1 MNKCLFLM
9 VCLTIVL
16 SSCKMTLKDI
26 VKEAEQATFVIYTY
40 DEYGTPKGIG
50 SGFFIDKEGTG
61 ITNYHVLDGAVK
73 AVLKTSDEEKYEI
86 NQVIASDRKWDI
98 AKFTIRNDKNKTFN
112 YLKFSNKEIE
122 KGDQVYNI
130 SSPMGLEASVSEGIV
145 SSLRSDGQHGNIIQV
160 TAPISSG
167 SSGSALLDKD
177 GKVFAVATFKYNQ
190 GESLNF
196 GVAINEEKLDM
207 LEENEFA
214 KRNSKFNRKDNF
226 IILNVSNSGDQ
237 NVVLNALE
245 FKDDATI
252 AYFSYTNLDMSA
264 DHMLIWT
271 KLGEGDKGF
280 LIHDLDNNKK
290 YYITSSSIGTDKE
303 NGTSVPLASNY
314 KFKVFFPPIK
324 NIPSNI
330 DIVEGYEPK
339 SWQFRNICIDEYK
352 DNWEIDMNAYQK
364 EYAYSNMHE
373 GHLADAE
380 NLFLAMLDEDPE
392 DLQALN
398 AMGIISF
405 VLENYS
411 NAEVY
416 FTRAIEAHP
425 NNSTGYLNRSQI
437 YQLRGD
443 NQLALRDLTQAVN
456 NSAQP
461 DDYYKRALL
470 YIKLKEWEKAEKD
483 LDKVIKTEDFKRDA
497 EPYVYRAICK
507 AQQRKRQAACKDIEV
522 AYNLTNDKE
531 LEDMLQK
538 MWNDCGCY

>member
-1 MNKCLFLM
+1 MKCLFLM

-98 AKFTIRNDKNKTFN
+98 AKFTIKNDKNKTFN

-122 KGDQVYNI
+122 KGDKVYNI

-167 SSGSALLDKD
+167 SSGSALLNHD

-196 GVAINEEKLDM
+196 GVAINEEKLDL

-226 IILNVSNSGDQ
+226 IILNVPNSGDQ

-324 NIPSNI
+324 DIPSNI

-411 NAEVY
+411 NAEAY
-416 FTRAIEAHP
+416 FSKAIEAHP
-425 NNSTGYLNRSQI
+425 NNSIGYLNRSQI

-443 NQLALRDLTQAVN
+443 NQSALRDLTQAVN

-470 YIKLKEWEKAEKD
+470 YIKLEEWEKAEKD
-483 LDKVIKTEDFKRDA
+483 LDKVIKTEDYKRTAD
-497 EPYVYRAICK
+497 PYAFRAICK
-507 AQQRKRQAACKDIEV
+507 MKQRKREAACKDIEI

-531 LEDMLQK
+531 LEKTLQQ

>member
-1 MNKCLFLM
+1 M

-98 AKFTIRNDKNKTFN
+98 AKFTIKNDKNKTFN

-122 KGDQVYNI
+122 KGDKVYNI

-167 SSGSALLDKD
+167 SSGSALLNHD

-196 GVAINEEKLDM
+196 GVAINEEKLDL

-226 IILNVSNSGDQ
+226 IILNVPNSGDQ

-324 NIPSNI
+324 DIPSNI

-411 NAEVY
+411 NAEAY
-416 FTRAIEAHP
+416 FTKAIEAHP
-425 NNSTGYLNRSQI
+425 NNSIGYLNRSQI

-443 NQLALRDLTQAVN
+443 NQSALRDLTQAVN

-470 YIKLKEWEKAEKD
+470 YIKLEEWEKAEKD
-483 LDKVIKTEDFKRDA
+483 LDKVIKTEDYKRTA
-497 EPYVYRAICK
+497 APYAFRAICK
-507 AQQRKRQAACKDIEV
+507 MKQRKREAACKDIEI

-531 LEDMLQK
+531 LEKTLQQ

>member
-1 MNKCLFLM
+1 MNKCLFFV
-9 VCLTIVL
+9 VCLTIAL
-16 SSCKMTLKDI
+16 SSCKTTLKDI

-226 IILNVSNSGDQ
+226 IILNVPNSGDQ

>member
-290 YYITSSSIGTDKE
+290 YYITSSSIGTDKD

-324 NIPSNI
+324 DIPSNI

>member
-98 AKFTIRNDKNKTFN
+98 AKFTIKNDKNKTFN

-122 KGDQVYNI
+122 KGDKVYNI

-324 NIPSNI
+324 DIPSNI

>member
-1 MNKCLFLM
+1 MNKCLFFV

-16 SSCKMTLKDI
+16 SSCKTTLKDI

-98 AKFTIRNDKNKTFN
+98 AKFTIKNDKNKIFN

-122 KGDQVYNI
+122 KGDKVYNI

-167 SSGSALLDKD
+167 SSGSALLDQD
-177 GKVFAVATFKYNQ
+177 GKVFAIATFKYNQ

-196 GVAINEEKLDM
+196 GVAINGEKLDL

-226 IILNVSNSGDQ
+226 IILNISDSGDQ

-324 NIPSNI
+324 DIPSNI

-380 NLFLAMLDEDPE
+380 NLFLAMLDEAPE

-411 NAEVY
+411 NAEAY
-416 FTRAIEAHP
+416 FTKAIEAHP
-425 NNSTGYLNRSQI
+425 NNSIGYLNRSQI

-443 NQLALRDLTQAVN
+443 NQSALRDLTQAVN

-470 YIKLKEWEKAEKD
+470 YIKLEEWEKAEKD
-483 LDKVIKTEDFKRDA
+483 LDKVIKTEDYKRTAD
-497 EPYVYRAICK
+497 PYAFRAICK
-507 AQQRKRQAACKDIEV
+507 MKQRKREAACKDIEI

-531 LEDMLQK
+531 LEKTLQQ

>member
-1 MNKCLFLM
+1 M

-98 AKFTIRNDKNKTFN
+98 AKFTIKNDKNKTFN

-122 KGDQVYNI
+122 KGDKVYNI

-167 SSGSALLDKD
+167 SSGSALLNHD

-196 GVAINEEKLDM
+196 GVAINEEKLDL

-226 IILNVSNSGDQ
+226 IILNVPNSGDQ

-324 NIPSNI
+324 DIPSNI
-330 DIVEGYEPK
+330 DIVEGYESK

-411 NAEVY
+411 NAEAY
-416 FTRAIEAHP
+416 FTKAIEAHP
-425 NNSTGYLNRSQI
+425 NNSIGYLNRSQI

-443 NQLALRDLTQAVN
+443 NQSALRDLTQAVN

-470 YIKLKEWEKAEKD
+470 YIKLEEWEKAEKD
-483 LDKVIKTEDFKRDA
+483 LDKVIKTEDYKRTAD
-497 EPYVYRAICK
+497 PYAFRAICK
-507 AQQRKRQAACKDIEV
+507 MKQRKREAACKDIEI

-531 LEDMLQK
+531 LEKTLQQ